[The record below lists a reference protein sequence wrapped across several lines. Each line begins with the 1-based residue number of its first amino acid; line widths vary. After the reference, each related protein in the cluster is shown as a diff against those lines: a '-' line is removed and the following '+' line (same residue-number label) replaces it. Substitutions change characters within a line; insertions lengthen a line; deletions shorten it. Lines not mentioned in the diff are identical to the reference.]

1 MKKIVALILTLSLLM
16 LALASC
22 AVAGVDEVKA
32 CYANSNP
39 TEIVVVSTQEFG
51 TVLSTT
57 TVIQSGY
64 IINEIGISEPAA
76 IKTVK
81 GEALQTL
88 EAGSGVDILDY
99 KYTIDT
105 TEYYVESK
113 GVSSNFGAS
122 WDYSA
127 PSFVPARGG
136 MAISFDNTGVMKNAT
151 FDGSTMKFNVSA
163 ENAPLVFPTLETA
176 IKADATVTI
185 TVAGGVVTSILV
197 QWTIPLDSSTNVEE
211 MNVSVK
217 ATYKY
222 DLVNINMK

>member
-1 MKKIVALILTLSLLM
+1 MKKIIALVLALSLTV

-32 CYANSNP
+32 CYANSAP
-39 TEIVVVSTQEFG
+39 TEVVVVATQEFG

-57 TVIQSGY
+57 TVVQTGY
-64 IINEIGISEPAA
+64 VTNELGVSEVAA

-81 GEALQTL
+81 GEMLQTL

-99 KYTIDT
+99 KKSIDT

-113 GVSSNFGAS
+113 GVSSDFGS
-122 WDYSA
+122 TWDA
-127 PSFVPARGG
+127 TATSFVPARGG
-136 MAISFDNTGVMKNAT
+136 MAINLENTGVIKNAT
-151 FDGSTMKFNVSA
+151 FTENTMKFNVSA
-163 ENAPLVFPTLETA
+163 ADAPTIFPTLETQ

-185 TVAGGVVTSILV
+185 TIAGGVVTSILV
-197 QWTIPLDSSTNVEE
+197 QWTIPFDAATNVDE
-211 MNVSVK
+211 MNVSIK

-222 DLVNINMK
+222 DLVNLNMK